1 MAVFVAKW
9 NQVLVINYWTRN
21 RITEKIVE
29 KLFGTFSNKKLAIL
43 GFSFKAIIK
52 DTRDS
57 SVIQICKNLLV
68 EGARLEIYYLKFAK
82 GLIEIDLKVAYSI
95 NAEFDSYI

>member
-43 GFSFKAIIK
+43 GFSF
-52 DTRDS
+52 
-57 SVIQICKNLLV
+57 
-68 EGARLEIYYLKFAK
+68 
-82 GLIEIDLKVAYSI
+82 
-95 NAEFDSYI
+95 